1 MLSALANHPGQVTVV
16 GPDGAETVEPAAS
29 LPDWVKF
36 ARGPHGE
43 ALPVVLIA
51 RVRSGGGFTLRSYGA
66 DGRLLAI
73 ATSPDGS
80 PARPPE
86 AVSGWF

>member
-1 MLSALANHPGQVTVV
+1 MFSRLINHPGQVTVIE
-16 GPDGAETVEPAAS
+16 PDGSEKVELAAS
-29 LPDWVKF
+29 LPEWVKF
-36 ARGPHGE
+36 ARGPHGDQV
-43 ALPVVLIA
+43 PVVLIA
-51 RVRSGGGFTLRSYGA
+51 RIRSGGGFTLRSYGL

-80 PARPPE
+80 PVRPPE